1 MRRALCSLSALLILA
16 LSLLIAG
23 NAAPQRPRRRLQRG
37 DRAPLRLP
45 RGGGGPHALPQRLAG
60 QPALLGRDYSVGSGG
75 FDTRF
80 SYGEAIDC
88 RDDSSGRSV
97 YGVEFGSGTFFSG
110 SLSDNDAIDAI
121 FSGLAERAL
130 AAGAGRY
137 EDYSETIYLADYFD
151 YYPVDAPCHTPRA
164 SGRASRS
171 FSASRSPRGQHR
183 RLRLRRHAGRR
194 RLQPRHELERQHGV
208 PRAAERGDRHGRLP
222 GLRQLQSPGG
232 LRLLAHSRR
241 LRHLPPAPRPGHRPP
256 GLRRSGV
263 RLSRW
268 TRRSCTPCTSTPPT
282 TASCCSPPSSPSPG
296 T

>member
-23 NAAPQRPRRRLQRG
+23 NAALSG
-37 DRAPLRLP
+37 RAAAFSAEIEPLSGSPAAAEGLTLSLS
-45 RGGGGPHALPQRLAG
+45 ASLASQLYWG
-60 QPALLGRDYSVGSGG
+60 ADYSVGSGG

-151 YYPVDAPCHTPRA
+151 YYPVDAHAIPSSEREGFAEFFRVPVLPGDSIDVSVSGVTPGGGA
-164 SGRASRS
+164 SSLGMSSNDNTVYLALQSVETGTADYLAFDSSNPWRTSTSRTFPAASAS
-171 FSASRSPRGQHR
+171 TACPTTWTPASRSPPVWS
-183 RLRLRRHAGRR
+183 A
-194 RLQPRHELERQHGV
+194 
-208 PRAAERGDRHGRLP
+208 
-222 GLRQLQSPGG
+222 SI
-232 LRLLAHSRR
+232 
-241 LRHLPPAPRPGHRPP
+241 
-256 GLRRSGV
+256 
-263 RLSRW
+263 RW